1 MIHCSQSKIIMDK
14 SVYYNAGFGYLIPHW
29 YYVIF
34 KVDVISIGFLW
45 HEILKGLIE
54 LLPG

>member
-1 MIHCSQSKIIMDK
+1 MDK

-29 YYVIF
+29 YYVVF